1 MSYSRLKQ
9 LLSGGLFL
17 LSLCVYWLTLEPTA
31 SFWDCGEFTASAYK
45 LLVPHPPGAP
55 LYLLLGRLASL
66 LALGEPTQV
75 AVLVNMVSAVASAA
89 TVALLFGIITDLAER
104 LVFTSPFHASNPQ
117 PGTATALVLSSGVV
131 GALAFAFSDSFWFNA
146 VEAEVYALS
155 TFGTAL
161 VVWLMLQWEKRAD
174 DAGADRWLLLIAYVI
189 GLGIGVHLLNLLA
202 IPVLCLVWYFRRA
215 AQPSWRGVV
224 MSLLVGSALVLVVLE
239 GIIPGLPTLAGASEV
254 FFVNTFGLPYN
265 SGLVLFLLL
274 FGGLLAVAFR
284 AAYRLGRVGLH
295 TALLGLV
302 FVLIG
307 YSSYLI
313 VPIRSSFNPT
323 INENAPNEVL
333 SFVSYLRREQYGDR
347 PLLYGPHVFAQ
358 PTAQEDGAPRYTR
371 QNGRYEATDHRAE
384 LRYEA
389 SDKMLLPRIYSGP
402 AGTTPDAVRNYR
414 KWVADLEEGRK
425 PTMGQNLRFMWQY
438 QFGHM
443 FWRYFGWNF
452 IGRESDVQHAG
463 VLWPWNSD
471 QAVPASVAEN
481 RGRNALL
488 GLPFLLGV
496 VGLAWQARRNSRQ
509 ALVVALLF
517 ALTGLAIVFYLN
529 QPPQEPRE
537 RDYTFAGATMA
548 FCIWI
553 GLGVPALHAAFGR
566 LVASAR
572 LRLVLVSVLGL
583 AVPALMALEGWD
595 DHDRTGRFSS
605 IDYAKNV
612 LNTLAPNAI
621 LITEGDNDTFPLWY
635 AQEVEGVRPDV
646 RVMVSG
652 YLNTDWY
659 VEQMRQR
666 NYQSAPLPLSISPAQ
681 YRQGTNDYLPF
692 VKNPAVKELNVREFV
707 QLVSQNS
714 PLLQVS
720 YGDGSKTL
728 LSYPSTKLVLPID
741 TAAVRRSGIVPPER
755 LGQIVP
761 RMEWQ
766 VSQGALEKKNLA
778 LLDVLA
784 TNNWQRPVYFAN
796 TVSPAN
802 YLGLEAYL
810 QLEGLACR
818 LLPCRAPAVRST
830 AIRLPEEGV
839 VAKDLLYDSLMRKYS
854 YRNLDNPKVY
864 YDENQR
870 FSLAPYRQ
878 QFARLARAYTDAGNL
893 PRARE
898 VLHKCL
904 SVLPDAALPYDAYTP
919 DLVPSLVAVGETERA
934 KEIMDTLTT
943 RTTQHLAYY
952 ASRPDAALFDRE
964 IGMQLFTLQHLY
976 VAAADTGDV
985 ARANEL
991 AGILQQYGG

>member
-1 MSYSRLKQ
+1 MPYSRLKQ
-9 LLSGGLFL
+9 VLSGVLFL
-17 LSLCVYWLTLEPTA
+17 LALGVYWATLEPTA
-31 SFWDCGEFTASAYK
+31 SFWDSGEFTASSYK

-55 LYLLLGRLASL
+55 LYLILGRLASL
-66 LALGEPTQV
+66 LSFGDATRVP
-75 AVLVNMVSAVASAA
+75 VLINLVSAVASAL
-89 TVALLFGIITDLAER
+89 TVALLFGIITHLAEK
-104 LVFTSPFHASNPQ
+104 LVQPAPASTPLR
-117 PGTATALVLSSGVV
+117 GASAALVLGAGVV

-155 TFGTAL
+155 TLGTAA
-161 VVWLMLQWEKRAD
+161 VVWLILQWEKRAD
-174 DAGADRWLLLIAYVI
+174 EAGADRWLVLIAYVI

-202 IPVLCLVWYFRRA
+202 IPVLCLVWYFRRTR
-215 AQPSWRGVV
+215 QPSGKGI
-224 MSLLVGSALVLVVLE
+224 LLALVGGSVLVLLVLE

-254 FFVNTFGLPYN
+254 FFVNSFGLPYN

-274 FGGLLAVAFR
+274 FGGLLGVAFR
-284 AAYRLGRVGLH
+284 YAWRSGRQGLH
-295 TALLGLV
+295 TALLAFT

-347 PLLYGPHVFAQ
+347 PLLYGPHLFAQ

-371 QNGRYEATDHRAE
+371 QNGHYVITDYRPE

-389 SDKMLLPRIYSGP
+389 SDKMLLPRIYAGP
-402 AGTTPDAVRNYR
+402 AGTSPELVRQYR
-414 KWVADLEEGRK
+414 KWVTDLEEGRK
-425 PTMGQNLRFMWQY
+425 PTMGQNLSFMWQY

-463 VLWPWNSD
+463 VLWPWDTAQS
-471 QAVPASVAEN
+471 VPASVAEN
-481 RGRNALL
+481 RGRNAFLA
-488 GLPFLLGV
+488 LPFLLGV
-496 VGLAWQARRNSRQ
+496 AGLGWQLRRNRQQ
-509 ALVVALLF
+509 ALVVGLLF

-537 RDYTFAGATMA
+537 RDYTFAGATLA
-548 FCIWI
+548 FSIWI
-553 GLGVPALHAAFGR
+553 GLGVLALHAALSR
-566 LVASAR
+566 VLAAPR
-572 LRLVLVSVLGL
+572 LRVGLAAALGL
-583 AVPALMALEGWD
+583 VVPALMATEGWN
-595 DHDRTGRFSS
+595 DHNRTGRFSS
-605 IDYAKNV
+605 VDYAKNV

-646 RVMVSG
+646 RVMVSS

-666 NYQSAPLPLSISPAQ
+666 NYQSAPLPLSISTAR

-692 VKNPAVKELNVREFV
+692 VENPAVRELNIKEFV
-707 QLVSQNS
+707 QLVEQNS

-720 YGDGSKTL
+720 YGDGSRTL
-728 LSYPSTKLVLPID
+728 LSYPTTRLVLPID
-741 TAAVRRSGIVPPER
+741 TAAVRRSGIVPSER
-755 LGQIVP
+755 LGQVVP
-761 RMEWQ
+761 RMEWE
-766 VSQGALEKKNLA
+766 VSRGALEKKDLA

-784 TNNWQRPVYFAN
+784 SNNWQRPVYFAN
-796 TVSPAN
+796 TVSPGN
-802 YLGLEAYL
+802 MLGLEPFL
-810 QLEGLACR
+810 QLEGLVCR
-818 LLPCRAPAVRST
+818 VLPCREPAVQKEM
-830 AIRLPEEGV
+830 RLPEEGV

-854 YRNLDNPKVY
+854 YRNLNNPRVY
-864 YDENQR
+864 FDENQR
-870 FSLAPYRQ
+870 FTLTAYRQ
-878 QFARLARAYTDAGNL
+878 QFARLARAYVEAGNQ

-898 VLHKCL
+898 VLQKCL
-904 SVLPDAALPYDAYTP
+904 TVLPDTALPYDAYTP
-919 DLVPSLVAVGETERA
+919 DLVSSLVAVGETRRA
-934 KEIMDTLTT
+934 QEIMDTLTT

-952 ASRPDAALFDRE
+952 AARPDAALFERE

-976 VAAADTGDV
+976 LAAADTGDA
-985 ARANEL
+985 ARANQL
-991 AGILQQYGG
+991 AGILQQYGGR

>member
-1 MSYSRLKQ
+1 MPYSRLKQ
-9 LLSGGLFL
+9 FCSGALFL
-17 LSLCVYWLTLEPTA
+17 LALGVYWATLEPTA
-31 SFWDCGEFTASAYK
+31 SFWDAGEFTASAYR

-55 LYLLLGRLASL
+55 LYLLIARLASL
-66 LALGEPTQV
+66 LSFGDVTRV
-75 AVLVNMVSAVASAA
+75 AVLVNMVSAVASAT
-89 TVALLFGIITDLAER
+89 TVALLFGIITHLAEK
-104 LVFTSPFHASNPQ
+104 LIPAFNDEPLPGASV
-117 PGTATALVLSSGVV
+117 GLVLGSGIV

-155 TFGTAL
+155 TLGTAL

-174 DAGADRWLLLIAYVI
+174 LPGADRWLVLIAYVI

-202 IPVLCLVWYFRRA
+202 IPVLCLVWYLRRTP
-215 AQPSWRGVV
+215 QPAWRGILLALVAG
-224 MSLLVGSALVLVVLE
+224 SLLVLVVLE

-274 FGGLLAVAFR
+274 FGGLLLAGFR
-284 AAYRLGRVGLH
+284 FAYRSGRVGLH
-295 TALLGLV
+295 TGLLALV

-307 YSSYLI
+307 YSCYLI

-347 PLLYGPHVFAQ
+347 PLLYGPHLFAQ

-371 QNGRYEATDHRAE
+371 QNGRYVITDHRPE

-389 SDKMLLPRIYSGP
+389 TDKMLLPRIYSGP
-402 AGTTPDAVRNYR
+402 GGTTPELVRQYR
-414 KWVADLEEGRK
+414 KWVADLEEGQK
-425 PTMGQNLRFMWQY
+425 PTMGQNLGFLFKY
-438 QFGHM
+438 QMGHM

-463 VLWPWNSD
+463 VLWPWDAS
-471 QAVPASVAEN
+471 QPVPASVAEN
-481 RGRNALL
+481 RGRNTFLA
-488 GLPFLLGV
+488 LPFLLGV
-496 VGLAWQARRNSRQ
+496 GGLIWQLRRNRQQ
-509 ALVVALLF
+509 ALVVGLLF
-517 ALTGLAIVFYLN
+517 VLTGLAIVFYLN

-537 RDYTFAGATMA
+537 RDYTFAGATLA

-553 GLGVPALHAAFGR
+553 GLGVPALHAALSR
-566 LVASAR
+566 LLSANR
-572 LRLVLVSVLGL
+572 LRVGLATTLGL
-583 AVPALMALEGWD
+583 IVPALMAVEGWD

-605 IDYAKNV
+605 VDYAKNV

-621 LITEGDNDTFPLWY
+621 LVTEGDNDTFPLWY

-646 RVMVSG
+646 RVMVSS

-666 NYQSAPLPLSISPAQ
+666 SYQSAPLPLSISTGR

-692 VKNPAVKELNVREFV
+692 VENPGVRELNVREFV
-707 QLVSQNS
+707 QLVEQNS

-720 YGDGSKTL
+720 YADGSKTL
-728 LSYPSTKLVLPID
+728 LSYPTNRLVLPID
-741 TAAVRRSGIVPPER
+741 TAAIRRSGVVPVER
-755 LGQIVP
+755 QGQVVP
-761 RMEWQ
+761 RMEWE
-766 VSQGALEKKNLA
+766 VTKSALEKKDLA
-778 LLDVLA
+778 LLDMLA
-784 TNNWQRPVYFAN
+784 TNNWRRPVYFAN
-796 TVSPAN
+796 TVSPRN
-802 YLGLEAYL
+802 RLGLEPYL

-818 LLPCRAPAVRST
+818 VVPCREPAERPELH
-830 AIRLPEEGV
+830 LPEEGV

-854 YRNLDNPKVY
+854 YRNLNNPRVY

-870 FSLAPYRQ
+870 FTLAAYRQ
-878 QFARLARAYTDAGNL
+878 QFARLARAYVEAGNQ

-904 SVLPDAALPYDAYTP
+904 TVLPDTALPYDAYTP
-919 DLVPSLVAVGETERA
+919 DLVPSLVAVGETRRA
-934 KEIMDTLTT
+934 REIMDTLTI

-952 ASRPDAALFDRE
+952 AARPDAALFDRE
-964 IGMQLFTLQHLY
+964 IGMQIFTLQHLY
-976 VAAADTGDV
+976 LAAADTNDA
-985 ARANEL
+985 ARVNQL